1 MIETGGKFYLGKFDD
16 SGEPLLYDPAD
27 LTTHAVVVG
36 MTGSG
41 KTGLCLGLLEEA
53 ALNNVPAIMIDPKGD
68 ITNALL
74 HFPDLLPSDFQPWV
88 NPDEARREGKTVE
101 QAAADASQAWKEG
114 LASWEIGPDRLRALK
129 DSAEF
134 TVYTP
139 GSDAG
144 VPVSI
149 LASLQAPKIPWESNT
164 EVLREQIGGTVTALL
179 GLVGLQDIDPLR
191 SREHILLANI
201 FEHAWSR
208 GADLDMGELILQV
221 QTPPFDKL
229 GVFEVGRFFP
239 DGDRFNLAMLLNN
252 ILAAPTFQVW
262 TSGAPLDIQTLLY
275 TQDGRPRH
283 SVFYVAHLTDAERMF
298 FITLLYSAVESWMRG
313 QSGTSSLR
321 AIVYFDEIFGYLPP
335 TANPPSKPP
344 MLRLLKQ
351 ARAFGVAMLLVTQ
364 NPADLDYKA
373 LTNAGTWFIGRLQ
386 ADRDK
391 QRLLDGLQGAAAGSL
406 DRGTV
411 ERLISGLGKRRFL
424 LHNVHEK
431 QPHIFQTRWAMNYM
445 AGPLTRTQ
453 IPALNV
459 LAGVGTRTGRIG
471 TSDLGW
477 TSSTDQ
483 PAGPHPGS
491 ALFQVTAQPAS
502 VSDAPTASHDRPSKP
517 AETSPGTRHPAPGTS
532 TKPALPARVNEF
544 FLPHKLTLG
553 DSARKAGRELPADAR
568 SAGLIYRPVL
578 LAQANVRFVN
588 RTYNLNMEKTWTGV
602 VVEPDA
608 RGIVRWEEH
617 LCARI
622 EPRGLDPGP
631 LPTST
636 FGELTAPLTDE
647 RLMKSLDTD
656 FSEWIYRAGTVTVR
670 TNPTLKIHA
679 GPDVSEAEFRRM
691 STEEAARL
699 RDKELATKTR
709 TLETRIKSLS
719 DKLSREERELEENK
733 DEVAQRR
740 MEEYGTH
747 AENLLSLFNKRRR
760 TLTTS
765 LSKRRMTSQA
775 KADVDESLDTIK
787 RLQEEIVETRQE
799 LDELI
804 ASIKSHWSEALEHVD
819 EIPVAPYK
827 KDILVELFGVAW
839 LPYLLVESSAGTFEL
854 PGFDPVWQA

>member
-1 MIETGGKFYLGKFDD
+1 MIKSDGKFYLGKFKET
-16 SGEPLLYDPAD
+16 GEPLLYDPAD

-53 ALNNVPAIMIDPKGD
+53 ALDRIPAIMIDPKGD

-74 HFPDLLPSDFQPWV
+74 HFPDLLPADFQPWI

-101 QAAADASQAWKEG
+101 QAAIDAAMAWKEG
-114 LASWEIGPDRLRALK
+114 LASWEIGPERLQRLK

-149 LASLQAPKIPWESNT
+149 LASLKAPSIPWEANA
-164 EVLREQIGGTVTALL
+164 EILREQIGGTVTALL
-179 GLVGLQDIDPLR
+179 GLVGMQDVDPLR

-201 FEHAWSR
+201 FENAWSR
-208 GADLDMGELILQV
+208 GVDLDMGELILQV

-239 DGDRFNLAMLLNN
+239 DADRFELAMLLNN
-252 ILAAPTFQVW
+252 ILAAPAFQIW
-262 TSGAPLDIQTLLY
+262 TEGVPLDIRTLLY
-275 TQDGRPRH
+275 TPEGKPRH
-283 SVFYVAHLTDAERMF
+283 SVFYVAHLTDTERMF
-298 FITLLYSAVESWMRG
+298 FITLLYSAVETWMRS

-344 MLRLLKQ
+344 MLRMLKQ
-351 ARAFGVAMLLVTQ
+351 ARAFGVGMLLVTQ

-391 QRLLDGLQGAAAGSL
+391 QRLLDGLQGAMAGGL
-406 DRGTV
+406 DRQAFDT
-411 ERLISGLGKRRFL
+411 LITGLGKRMFL

-453 IPALNV
+453 IPALNA
-459 LAGVGTRTGRIG
+459 LAGVGRGTG
-471 TSDLGW
+471 TEHFSDTTGAVHPAVPLPAAPP
-477 TSSTDQ
+477 ST
-483 PAGPHPGS
+483 
-491 ALFQVTAQPAS
+491 T
-502 VSDAPTASHDRPSKP
+502 SDAPTASHERPR
-517 AETSPGTRHPAPGTS
+517 EIPGAPGTGHQAPFDS
-532 TKPALPARVNEF
+532 AQGRPGTATKPALPARVNEF

-553 DSARKAGRELPADAR
+553 ESARKAGRELPADAR
-568 SAGLIYRPVL
+568 QTGLLYRPVL

-588 RTYNLNMEKTWTGV
+588 RTYNLNMDKTWAAV
-602 VVEPDA
+602 IVEPDA

-622 EPRGLDPGP
+622 DPRNLASGP
-631 LPTST
+631 LPEAA
-636 FGELTAPLTDE
+636 FGELAAPFTDAA
-647 RLMKSLDTD
+647 LLKSLDSD
-656 FSEWIYRAGTVTVR
+656 FSDWVYRAGTVTVR
-670 TNPTLKIHA
+670 TNGTLKVHA
-679 GPDVSEAEFRRM
+679 GPDISEAEFRRM
-691 STEEAARL
+691 CTEEAAKQ
-699 RDKELATKTR
+699 RDKELASKTR
-709 TLETRIKSLS
+709 TLENRLKSLS
-719 DKLSREERELEENK
+719 DKLSSEERELEEDR

-740 MEEYGTH
+740 IEEYGTH
-747 AENLLSLFNKRRR
+747 AENLLSLFSKRRR

-775 KADVDESLDTIK
+775 KADVEESLATIK

-799 LDELI
+799 LDEAI
-804 ASIKSHWSEALEHVD
+804 ESIKAHWSEVLEHVD
-819 EIPVAPYK
+819 EIPVSPYK
-827 KDILVELFGVAW
+827 KDILTELFGVAW
-839 LPYLLVESSAGTFEL
+839 LPYLLVDTPAGSFEL
-854 PGFDPVWQA
+854 PGFDPNWQA